1 MELDRNIME
10 QEPIITKP
18 IESFHMSV
26 EFEQMCLENGFNTY
40 GDILMNDTNQ
50 LLIKP
55 GFNYRM
61 LIELLDLLNSINRKH
76 LLKD

>member
-18 IESFHMSV
+18 IESFRVSV

-40 GDILMNDTNQ
+40 GDILMNDTSQ

-61 LIELLDLLNSINRKH
+61 LIELLDLLHSINRKH